1 MQLFQLG
8 MKVAPTAAVA
18 PDAAVATAHVASA
31 ATAPPIAAGP
41 CIAGGSPLTPFPRPI
56 GPPWRD
62 FKVLPIGTE
71 PEAVE
76 SEAEPKAVESE
87 AEPKAVESEVGPPA
101 EAPTVAMQR
110 RPGQTICIEEVWVT
124 QDQLFDRLQIDH
136 GWADARCWRLLPK
149 LETKTTEEGSV
160 FLWFRGSEVLA
171 SPATE
176 KTVAAHR
183 GSLEPIDWRFRPVAE
198 HRLKFR
204 RVP

>member
-1 MQLFQLG
+1 MC
-8 MKVAPTAAVA
+8 
-18 PDAAVATAHVASA
+18 S
-31 ATAPPIAAGP
+31 
-41 CIAGGSPLTPFPRPI
+41 
-56 GPPWRD
+56 
-62 FKVLPIGTE
+62 
-71 PEAVE
+71 
-76 SEAEPKAVESE
+76 
-87 AEPKAVESEVGPPA
+87 
-101 EAPTVAMQR
+101 
-110 RPGQTICIEEVWVT
+110 EEVWVT